1 MQNALIAVRTLP
13 QQSLKGFQSY
23 APIAA
28 AYCEVKTMSW
38 EDELEKMEYGKKE
51 DGKMEE
57 DKDEE
62 YGDGDDDDGDDD
74 DDDFGDDDY

>member
-1 MQNALIAVRTLP
+1 MLTNVLTAVGKLP
-13 QQSLKGFQSY
+13 RQSSKGFRSY

-38 EDELEKMEYGKKE
+38 EEELEKMGYGK
-51 DGKMEE
+51 GKEE

-62 YGDGDDDDGDDD
+62 YGGDDDSD
-74 DDDFGDDDY
+74 DDDFDDSDDDY

>member
-1 MQNALIAVRTLP
+1 MLTNVLTAVGKLP
-13 QQSLKGFQSY
+13 RQSSKGFRSY

-38 EDELEKMEYGKKE
+38 EEELEKMGYGK
-51 DGKMEE
+51 GKEE

-62 YGDGDDDDGDDD
+62 YGGDDDGDDD
-74 DDDFGDDDY
+74 DFDDSDDDY